1 MYIYSQAH
9 IYAGKIT
16 QTHVLCDFF
25 TATEIT
31 LIYLTLSRR
40 TVIDNIANSTHPERE
55 SNSVFVGFRSLK
67 LVIVKIIYKALFL

>member
-9 IYAGKIT
+9 VYAGKIT
-16 QTHVLCDFF
+16 QTHILCNFF

-31 LIYLTLSRR
+31 LIYLTLSNR
-40 TVIDNIANSTHPERE
+40 TVTDNIANSTHPETE

-67 LVIVKIIYKALFL
+67 LVIVKMIYKTLLL

>member
-16 QTHVLCDFF
+16 QTHILCNFF
-25 TATEIT
+25 TVTEIT
-31 LIYLTLSRR
+31 LIYLILSRR
-40 TVIDNIANSTHPERE
+40 SVIDNIANSTHPEQE

-67 LVIVKIIYKALFL
+67 LVIVKMIHKILFL